1 MQLISTLLSFL
12 AALAVLVVV
21 HELGHYWAARWVGVK
36 VLRFSVGFGQPLLIK
51 RWGQDATEW
60 SIAAIPLGGYVKM
73 LDERE
78 APVAEHELARAFNRQ
93 TVWARMLIVVAG
105 PVANL
110 LLAVLLYS
118 GLYLHGV
125 PAIKPILAEPAT
137 QSAAAR
143 AGLHNGD
150 NIVAIDEQAILSW
163 ADVNWALLRDVSV
176 KSQVTLQLENG
187 GTRVLDVS
195 GASLGDGKTE
205 IASQLGL
212 RLFEPAMPAV
222 IAQVLDKSAAQ
233 RADLRA
239 GDKVLAVN
247 QQAVTQWADFVR
259 WVRQH
264 PAQTLTVTVAR
275 GTQQLNVSLTPETSR
290 EAGVAVGKIGAG
302 PVVDEAVFKDMMT
315 TLNYSVGGAIA
326 EGVTK
331 TWQMSIFSLQM
342 MGRMVTGEVSW
353 HNLSGPLTIADY
365 AGKSARSGWMT
376 FVGFLALVSISL
388 GVLNLLPIPLLDG
401 GHLMYYIVEV
411 VKGSPVP
418 DRIMELGQRFGMA
431 ALLTMMVFAF
441 YNDITRLFGS

>member
-176 KSQVTLQLENG
+176 KNQVTLQLENG

>member
-36 VLRFSVGFGQPLLIK
+36 VLRFSVGFGKPLFVR
-51 RWGQDATEW
+51 RWGKDMTEW
-60 SIAAIPLGGYVKM
+60 SVAAVPLGGYVKM

-176 KSQVTLQLENG
+176 KNQVTLQLDNG
-187 GTRVLDVS
+187 GTRILDVS

-302 PVVDEAVFKDMMT
+302 PEVDEAVFKDMMT

-353 HNLSGPLTIADY
+353 QNLSGPLTIADY

-411 VKGSPVP
+411 VKGSPVS

>member
-176 KSQVTLQLENG
+176 KNQVTLQLDNG
-187 GTRVLDVS
+187 GTRILDVS

-302 PVVDEAVFKDMMT
+302 PEVDEAVFKDMMT

>member
-176 KSQVTLQLENG
+176 KNQVTLQLDNG
-187 GTRVLDVS
+187 GTRILDVS

>member
-176 KSQVTLQLENG
+176 KNQVTLQLENG
-187 GTRVLDVS
+187 GTRILDVS

>member
-36 VLRFSVGFGQPLLIK
+36 VLRFSVGFGQPLFIK

-60 SIAAIPLGGYVKM
+60 SVAAIPLGGYVKM

-125 PAIKPILAEPAT
+125 PAIKPILAEPAP
-137 QSAAAR
+137 QSAAAL

-150 NIVAIDEQAILSW
+150 NIVAIDDQAVMSW

-176 KSQVTLQLENG
+176 KQQVVVKVDG
-187 GTRVLDVS
+187 GHTHVLDVS

-212 RLFEPAMPAV
+212 RLFEPVVPAV
-222 IAQVLDKSAAQ
+222 IAQILDQGAAQ
-233 RADLRA
+233 RAGLRT
-239 GDKVLAVN
+239 GDKVLLVN
-247 QQAVTQWADFVR
+247 QEAVTQWADFVR

-275 GTQQLNVSLTPETSR
+275 GTQQLNLQLTPERAS

-302 PVVDEAVFKDMMT
+302 PEVDEAVFKDMMT
-315 TLNYSVGGAIA
+315 TLHYSVGGAVV

-342 MGRMVTGEVSW
+342 MGRMLTGEVSW

-365 AGKSARSGWMT
+365 AGQSARNGWMA